1 MPTTPTPDDITA
13 FPDAPGRWPR
23 RVAALRFAWLAYA
36 GLLAIGL
43 VVYFARD
50 GSSTTPRFAPAPPP
64 ADAAAPR
71 DLARLDA
78 GAVLTASSYDL
89 GQNAHPLFLIDGDD
103 DARGPLRWTSAAR
116 DRAPWLVL
124 ELAAPANLDRLEL
137 TLAHPLPAAIAV
149 SCLRAAEITTTRDVP
164 RITTHLRVPLDC
176 ADADAVRVDFTPN
189 AAPDDS
195 VGVVRASELALIG
208 VPAPGAAP

>member
-1 MPTTPTPDDITA
+1 MPTTPTPDDVTA
-13 FPDAPGRWPR
+13 FRNAPGRWPR

-43 VVYFARD
+43 VVYFAHD

-89 GQNAHPLFLIDGDD
+89 GQNSHPLFLIDGDD
-103 DARGPLRWTSAAR
+103 DARGPLRWASAAR

-124 ELAAPANLDRLEL
+124 ELVAPANLERLEL

-149 SCLRAAEITTTRDVP
+149 SCLRAAEVTTTRDVP
-164 RITTHLRVPLDC
+164 RITARLRVPLDC

-189 AAPDDS
+189 AAPDS
-195 VGVVRASELALIG
+195 VSVVRASELLLIG
-208 VPAPGAAP
+208 VPTPGGAP